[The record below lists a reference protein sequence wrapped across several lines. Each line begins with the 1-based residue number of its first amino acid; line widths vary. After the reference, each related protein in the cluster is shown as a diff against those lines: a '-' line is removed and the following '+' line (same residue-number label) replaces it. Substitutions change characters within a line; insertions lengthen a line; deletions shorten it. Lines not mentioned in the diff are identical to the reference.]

1 MGTKSVLMRFV
12 LGVAVATAGVPA
24 FAATTQDGQ
33 GAPDAAI
40 QAPAE
45 RPTIAK
51 AVYRRDKGILVISG
65 TGFDDSATIRLNG
78 VELTGERKFKADK
91 GKLRVTLPA
100 NTAQFKA
107 DGQNRL
113 EVVQNELSS
122 GEFGF

>member
-1 MGTKSVLMRFV
+1 MGTRSVLMRFV

-24 FAATTQDGQ
+24 FAATIQDVQ
-33 GAPDAAI
+33 NTPDAAI

-51 AVYRRDKGILVISG
+51 ASYRRDKGILVITG
-65 TGFDDSATIRLNG
+65 TGFDQTASIRLNG

-91 GKLRVTLPA
+91 GKLKVMLPA
-100 NTAQFKA
+100 GSAEFKA
-107 DGQNRL
+107 DGQNRI
-113 EVVQNELSS
+113 EIVQNELSS